1 MATAK
6 QSTKTAA
13 PSRKTRAKRAPDAIA
28 LLRADHRE
36 VADLLAQFESS
47 RAAKR
52 KQELAQRICKELTIH
67 AQIEEE
73 IFYPAFSAATRD
85 KELIPEAT
93 VEHQTLKD
101 LIAQVMSET
110 PEDKLFDAKVKVLG
124 EYVKHH
130 VKEEQ
135 NEMFPKARSSKLD
148 LAELGDRLRARKQEL
163 MQAQP

>member
-1 MATAK
+1 MATVK
-6 QSTKTAA
+6 KTSTTTT
-13 PSRKTRAKRAPDAIA
+13 PSGKTRAKRAPDAIA

-36 VADLLAQFESS
+36 VADLLAQFEST

-52 KQELAQRICKELTIH
+52 KQELAQRICKELTVH

-73 IFYPAFSAATRD
+73 IFYPAFTAATRD

-93 VEHQTLKD
+93 VEHQTMKD

-110 PEDKLFDAKVKVLG
+110 PDDKLFDAKVKVLG

-135 NEMFPKARSSKLD
+135 NEIFPKARSSKLD
-148 LAELGDRLRARKQEL
+148 LDELGNRLRARKQEL

>member
-1 MATAK
+1 MATVK
-6 QSTKTAA
+6 KLTKTAA
-13 PSRKTRAKRAPDAIA
+13 PSGKTRPKRAPDAIA

-36 VADLLAQFESS
+36 VADLLAQFDST
-47 RAAKR
+47 RAARR
-52 KQELAQRICKELTIH
+52 KQELAQRICEELTVH

-93 VEHQTLKD
+93 VEHQTMKD
-101 LIAQVMSET
+101 LIAQVMSGS
-110 PEDKLFDAKVKVLG
+110 PGDKLFDAKVKVLG

-135 NEMFPKARSSKLD
+135 NEMFPRARSSKLD